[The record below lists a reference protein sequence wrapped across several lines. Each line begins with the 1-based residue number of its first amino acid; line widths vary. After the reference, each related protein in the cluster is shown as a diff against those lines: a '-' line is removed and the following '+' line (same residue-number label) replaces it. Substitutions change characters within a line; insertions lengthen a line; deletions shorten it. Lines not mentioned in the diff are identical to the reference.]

1 MDTQNSPMH
10 IKLWHRNFWHIALS
24 NLLLTTAIY
33 LFLPILP
40 LQMALKGYTVSQIM
54 LCFAAY
60 IVGLYVPGC
69 RVTCLVEKYRRNHV
83 CIYSILAL
91 AFIFSFYYF
100 IGFRHIILTVVSC
113 LFAGCFFSLAEM
125 VLRSTLI
132 VDTCESSH
140 RTEGNHA
147 VSWFG
152 RLALALGPCA
162 GLVIFHFFSFR
173 MLFAVAGTASLLAVF
188 LISSVSFPFRA
199 PEGGAPAFSLDRF
212 FLVKGFP
219 LFFNL
224 VLVTAVVGLLLSTIH
239 APHFFVLML
248 AGFVVAALAEKYVF
262 ADAELKSEAIMGC
275 ICLALA
281 LVLQLFRLEQ
291 TAIIIAALLTAF
303 GIGLMGS
310 RFLLFFIKLTRHCQ
324 RGTSQSTYFLGWET
338 GLMAGFALGLFIGNR
353 SEALVVALVL
363 VMLSLVIY
371 NYLIHPWYLH
381 NKNR

>member
-1 MDTQNSPMH
+1 MH

-40 LQMALKGYTVSQIM
+40 LQMALKGYTISQIV

-91 AFIFSFYYF
+91 AFIFAFYYF

-113 LFAGCFFSLAEM
+113 LFAGCLFSLAEM

-162 GLVIFHFFSFR
+162 GLVIF
-173 MLFAVAGTASLLAVF
+173 L
-188 LISSVSFPFRA
+188 
-199 PEGGAPAFSLDRF
+199 
-212 FLVKGFP
+212 
-219 LFFNL
+219 
-224 VLVTAVVGLLLSTIH
+224 
-239 APHFFVLML
+239 
-248 AGFVVAALAEKYVF
+248 
-262 ADAELKSEAIMGC
+262 
-275 ICLALA
+275 
-281 LVLQLFRLEQ
+281 
-291 TAIIIAALLTAF
+291 
-303 GIGLMGS
+303 
-310 RFLLFFIKLTRHCQ
+310 
-324 RGTSQSTYFLGWET
+324 
-338 GLMAGFALGLFIGNR
+338 
-353 SEALVVALVL
+353 
-363 VMLSLVIY
+363 
-371 NYLIHPWYLH
+371 
-381 NKNR
+381 